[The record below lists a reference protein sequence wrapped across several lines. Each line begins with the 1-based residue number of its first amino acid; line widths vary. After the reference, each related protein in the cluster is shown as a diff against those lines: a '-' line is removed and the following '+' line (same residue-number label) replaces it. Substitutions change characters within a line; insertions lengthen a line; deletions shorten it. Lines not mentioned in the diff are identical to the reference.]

1 MTEKYTSEFKQN
13 LVRTYLQEFK
23 ESTDLSFSS
32 YVRENFTEVNMATA
46 YTWLSLYKN
55 SVGKEQGMSVNE
67 INGVFGK
74 QASGM
79 SLKDKISVVLE
90 TASMNDEQVGEYCRK
105 HGIYKSD
112 LERCKSECS
121 LALEEPVIRADI
133 KQQKTE
139 IKELRQ
145 KVSKLEKD
153 CQHKDRQIDKKN
165 KALST
170 YAAQVIT
177 MKNFQ
182 KLFTDSSEED

>member
-1 MTEKYTSEFKQN
+1 
-13 LVRTYLQEFK
+13 
-23 ESTDLSFSS
+23 
-32 YVRENFTEVNMATA
+32 MATA
-46 YTWLSLYKN
+46 YTWLSMYKN

-74 QASGM
+74 QASEM
-79 SLKDKISVVLE
+79 SLKDKFSVVLE

-105 HGIYKSD
+105 HGIYKSG
-112 LERCKSECS
+112 LERWKSECS
-121 LALEEPVIRADI
+121 QALEESVSRADI

-139 IKELRQ
+139 KKELRQ
-145 KVSKLEKD
+145 KVSRLERD
-153 CQHKDRQIDKKN
+153 CQNKDRQIDKKN

-182 KLFTDSSEED
+182 KLFTVSSEED

>member
-1 MTEKYTSEFKQN
+1 
-13 LVRTYLQEFK
+13 
-23 ESTDLSFSS
+23 
-32 YVRENFTEVNMATA
+32 MATA

-112 LERCKSECS
+112 LERWKSECS